1 MAAPYHGHQTPPFF
15 KRGLPLPARLT
26 IYVALALALVVA
38 DIRLRY
44 LDTLRQGIAILTY
57 PMQIAAATPAEFVR
71 NISNYFTGLVS
82 LERENTQLKAAQL
95 ASSKDLLRYRQLEL
109 ENQQLRQL
117 MAMQKRVGVTTTAA
131 EILFSARD
139 PFSNRVILDKGAN
152 HGIAP
157 GLAAVDANGM
167 IGQVTRV
174 YPLHAEVTLLSDK
187 DQAIPVVVARSGL
200 RAVMFGT
207 GTGLTELRFLAANA
221 EVQPGDQILTS
232 GLDGVFVAGLP
243 VATVLRAS
251 RDTGESFGRI
261 ICKPIGGVGKA
272 GAVLVLG
279 RAAPL
284 PQRPSAENAA
294 PHRSAEGRISEIA
307 ADSASPPAAASAPA
321 STSAPAAAVRPAPTK
336 PASAT
341 AAPAP
346 ARSAPTSAP
355 AATSQPGGN

>member
-1 MAAPYHGHQTPPFF
+1 MAAPYQGHQTPPFF
-15 KRGLPLPARLT
+15 KRGLPLPAKLT
-26 IYVALALALVVA
+26 IYLALSLALVVA
-38 DIRLRY
+38 DMRLRY
-44 LDTLRQGIAILTY
+44 LGTLRQGIAILTY
-57 PMQIAAATPAEFVR
+57 PMQIAAATPAEFVH
-71 NISNYFTGLVS
+71 NISNYFSGLVS
-82 LERENTQLKAAQL
+82 LERENTQLKAVQL

-117 MAMQKRVGVTTTAA
+117 MIMQKRVSVTTTAA

-139 PFSNRVILDKGAN
+139 PFSNRVILDKGNN

-157 GLAAVDANGM
+157 GLAVVDANGM

-187 DQAIPVVVARSGL
+187 DLAIPVVVARSGL

-279 RAAPL
+279 RAEPL

-294 PHRSAEGRISEIA
+294 PHRSAEGRIGEIA
-307 ADSASPPAAASAPA
+307 GGRESASAPAAASAPVSA
-321 STSAPAAAVRPAPTK
+321 SAPAAVKPPART
-336 PASAT
+336 PAAS
-341 AAPAP
+341 AP
-346 ARSAPTSAP
+346 ARSAPASAP
-355 AATSQPGGN
+355 AAIPQGGN